1 MPYTVKKTF
10 EQVTAAGA
18 HVIAQ
23 VKANQPTLHQRI
35 AELCQRTAP
44 LDQTRTADQKQ
55 RSRDEIRVVEVFAP
69 GTSLADTEWADHVA
83 AVVRVSRDT
92 LKRVTTTGLW
102 ERTSEVAYFIANV
115 ALPATACAHAIRGHW
130 GSKTGCTMSAML
142 ASARTTVGS
151 AAIPVSSLACDPS
164 PPISS

>member
-10 EQVTAAGA
+10 EQVAAAGA

-44 LDQTRTADQKQ
+44 LDQTRTADQKR

-83 AVVRVSRDT
+83 AVVRDVIGPFG
-92 LKRVTTTGLW
+92 VGQGG
-102 ERTSEVAYFIANV
+102 A
-115 ALPATACAHAIRGHW
+115 
-130 GSKTGCTMSAML
+130 GSKH
-142 ASARTTVGS
+142 
-151 AAIPVSSLACDPS
+151 
-164 PPISS
+164 